1 MFIKAKT
8 EKKNIWDTK
17 EPGLEKKPP
26 MSRINQSIK
35 YTEQRKD
42 YEIWSA
48 RGKTYKGKPINTGL
62 FYGNSGSQKGL
73 DR

>member
-42 YEIWSA
+42 YEI
-48 RGKTYKGKPINTGL
+48 
-62 FYGNSGSQKGL
+62 
-73 DR
+73 